1 MFYLSFNIYFH
12 LTYQIQCYLHFKI
25 KLLVLKL
32 SVKLTKAMEAI
43 NQIYNKNVS
52 NFLFQEEFA
61 QQSLKPALLS
71 GKSI

>member
-1 MFYLSFNIYFH
+1 
-12 LTYQIQCYLHFKI
+12 
-25 KLLVLKL
+25 
-32 SVKLTKAMEAI
+32 MEAI